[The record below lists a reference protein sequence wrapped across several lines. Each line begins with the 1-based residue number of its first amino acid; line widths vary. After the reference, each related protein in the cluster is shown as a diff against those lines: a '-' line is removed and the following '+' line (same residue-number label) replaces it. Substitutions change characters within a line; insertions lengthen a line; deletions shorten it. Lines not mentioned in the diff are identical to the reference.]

1 MSNPTDQTNDGL
13 SRKSVWT
20 MFDRIAPR
28 YDLLNRLLSFRRDV
42 AWRKHMAKLLKDRQ
56 NIRLLDVATG
66 TGDQILH
73 LIDAGADIREATG
86 IDMAEEM
93 LKIGRTK
100 LRSRN
105 LEQRVSLQTGDA
117 THIPIA
123 DASVDAAT
131 ISFGI
136 RNVEDVVRGLSEM
149 RRVLVPGGCA
159 LVLEFSMPR
168 SAVMR
173 AGYLF
178 YLRWILPGI
187 GGLLS
192 GDRHAYR
199 YLNRTIETFPHG
211 DAFCA
216 LMREAGLTQTEAIPL
231 TFGVATIYKGIA
243 PAA

>member
-1 MSNPTDQTNDGL
+1 MSNPTDQANDGL

-42 AWRKHMAKLLKDRQ
+42 AWRKRMAALLRDRH

-73 LIDAGADIREATG
+73 LIDAGADISEATG

-136 RNVEDVVRGLSEM
+136 RNVEDVVQGLSEM

-168 SAVMR
+168 RAVMR

-211 DAFCA
+211 EAFCA
-216 LMREAGLTQTEAIPL
+216 LMREAGFTQTEAIPL